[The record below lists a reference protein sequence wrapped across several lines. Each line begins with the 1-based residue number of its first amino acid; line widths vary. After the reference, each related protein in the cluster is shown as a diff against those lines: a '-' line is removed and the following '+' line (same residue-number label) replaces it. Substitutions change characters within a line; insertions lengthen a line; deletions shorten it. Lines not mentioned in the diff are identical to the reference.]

1 MQPSRQHCLL
11 AFCCLI
17 ALSAFSR
24 PARADVLT
32 ITSTPLGATVEI
44 DGKSVGPTPYKIDY
58 PGGYFHK
65 THSIFGER
73 LEHSMILRVSKDGYL
88 PQQATLTTGPFEWVG
103 LTGHHHGSYFL
114 LRSDTF
120 DIHLQP
126 VSTRG
131 DFSDTSSGAGP
142 LPAYSGKNNS
152 ARDSADSAKDANKSH
167 QAIGLSANS
176 GTVTISSDSFNANI
190 FIDGQFAGQTPS
202 TIQLKPGSHHVEVK
216 SPDKKTWERDLE
228 VTAGSQLSLRAVP
241 DTSPD
246 SSP

>member
-1 MQPSRQHCLL
+1 M
-11 AFCCLI
+11 
-17 ALSAFSR
+17 
-24 PARADVLT
+24 LT

-44 DGKSVGPTPYKIDY
+44 DGKPVGPTPYKIDY

-73 LEHSMILRVSKDGYL
+73 LEHSMVLRVSKDGYL
-88 PQQATLTTGPFEWVG
+88 PQQATITTGPFEWVG

-126 VSTRG
+126 VSARG

-142 LPAYSGKNNS
+142 IPAFSGKMNDGRN
-152 ARDSADSAKDANKSH
+152 SADSAKDVSKSH
-167 QAIGLSANS
+167 QANGLLLNS
-176 GTVTISSDSFNANI
+176 GAVTISSDSFNANI

-202 TIQLKPGSHHVEVK
+202 TIQLAPGSHHVEVK
-216 SPDKKTWERDLE
+216 SPDKKTWARDLE
-228 VTAGSQLSLRAVP
+228 VTAGSQLSLRAVL
-241 DTSPD
+241 DTTPD
-246 SSP
+246 SAP